1 MKNLKIISVFV
12 MILTIQSLSA
22 QENKNFYFSKTVDGS
37 FEEVTNK
44 TKALLKEQGF
54 GVITEIDMDDKLKE
68 KLKDIEMKPYKILGV
83 CNPSFAYK
91 TLQIEE
97 NIGVFL
103 PCKAIIKDIGDGK
116 IEVVIVNPAALMGM
130 LNKPELVSIANEV
143 SKRFQNALNNL

>member
-1 MKNLKIISVFV
+1 MKNLKIISVLV
-12 MILTIQSLSA
+12 MILFVQSLTA
-22 QENKNFYFSKTVDGS
+22 QENENFYFTKTVDGT

-54 GVITEIDMDDKLKE
+54 GVITEIDMDVKLKE

-83 CNPSFAYK
+83 CNPSTAYK

-103 PCKAIIKDIGDGK
+103 PCKAIIKDIGNGK
-116 IEVVIVNPAALMGM
+116 VEVVIVNPAALMGM
-130 LNKPELVSIANEV
+130 LNKPELVTIANEV
-143 SKRFQNALNNL
+143 SEKFQTALKGL